1 MSLHREIFASFA
13 RTGAPPRLSAS
24 EELRALAEQHV
35 VVLDEAGRIAMA
47 HPFTAERPGATTVRA
62 GGRTW
67 WGNCAWDGL
76 GIVAALGLEDATVQ
90 SGGVTVDEAAFFHVA
105 VPARHWW
112 DDIGH
117 T

>member
-1 MSLHREIFASFA
+1 VSGERE
-13 RTGAPPRLSAS
+13 
-24 EELRALAEQHV
+24 
-35 VVLDEAGRIAMA
+35 
-47 HPFTAERPGATTVRA
+47 
-62 GGRTW
+62 W

-76 GIVAALGLEDATVQ
+76 GIAAALGLREAEVE
-90 SGGVTVDEAAFFHVA
+90 SGGVALRVRGGAVLDDAWFHVA